1 MTLYDQIIDEAE
13 ELAENR
19 ILYDPT
25 DSQIVDAISDIVRI
39 KLAYNSIG
47 AHLAIAA
54 YNRIDNA
61 LNNIDK
67 LALMS

>member
-1 MTLYDQIIDEAE
+1 MTLNDQIIDEAE
-13 ELAENR
+13 ELATNK

-25 DSQIVDAISDIVRI
+25 DAQIVDAVSDIVRV

-61 LNNIDK
+61 IRNVK
-67 LALMS
+67 SVTTV

>member
-13 ELAENR
+13 ELAEGR

-25 DSQIVDAISDIVRI
+25 DTQIVDAVSDCVNM
-39 KLAYNSIG
+39 KLGYNSIG
-47 AHLAIAA
+47 ARLAIAA

-61 LNNIDK
+61 ICNIK
-67 LALMS
+67 SASMV

>member
-1 MTLYDQIIDEAE
+1 MSLNDQIIDEAE
-13 ELAENR
+13 ELAKNQ

-25 DSQIVDAISDIVRI
+25 DAQIVDAVSDIVRVH
-39 KLAYNSIG
+39 LHPNSIG

-61 LNNIDK
+61 VQNVK
-67 LALMS
+67 SVMVA